1 MHRLTRREAIDKMNN
16 RGMNMLSRRNARSLS
31 VGQMLGILAFTLT
44 LFFMISFASK
54 SVEAYRLR
62 SWRDELRRELAQ
74 MERERAELL
83 NEIEYRQS
91 DDWKDQAL
99 RDSGWLP
106 PDEIRVVPVP
116 GDVPAPIPTVDAPD
130 KAAAQ
135 PEPWL
140 LFDNSNWRAWLDLLR
155 GQREGSR

>member
-1 MHRLTRREAIDKMNN
+1 MNDRE
-16 RGMNMLSRRNARSLS
+16 MNMLSRKNARGLS
-31 VGQMLGILAFTLT
+31 AGQMLGILAFTLT

-62 SWRDELRRELAQ
+62 SWRDELRRELSQ

-99 RDSGWLP
+99 RDSGRLP
-106 PDEIRVVPVP
+106 PDEIRVVPMP
-116 GDVPAPIPTVDAPD
+116 GDVPSLAPVADAPD

-140 LFDNSNWRAWLDLLR
+140 LFDNPNWRAWRDLLR
-155 GQREGSR
+155 GQREESR